1 MLFRSSQAKSALLSH
16 MSHELRT
23 PLNAVLGFA
32 QLLQTELGRAPLPR
46 QHERLQLLLQS
57 GWHLL
62 GMIDELLDLSR
73 IEAGQLALDCRTVA
87 LAPLLGEADD
97 VQRNTRL
104 PQLLGEILLDARAF
118 ADDRFD
124 GLEVEDA
131 VVADE
136 GGAVALADRKSTR
149 LNSSHIPLSRMPSS
163 A

>member
-1 MLFRSSQAKSALLSH
+1 MLHRSRVAGGPLGGAVYSLMDVTDQLEAQQLREQTARAEARSQAKSALLSH

-87 LAPLLGEADD
+87 LAPLLGED
-97 VQRNTRL
+97 
-104 PQLLGEILLDARAF
+104 PAF
-118 ADDRFD
+118 LTAY
-124 GLEVEDA
+124 VP
-131 VVADE
+131 
-136 GGAVALADRKSTR
+136 AVALQQMMRGI
-149 LNSSHIPLSRMPSS
+149 HF
-163 A
+163 